1 MKWRVALVW
10 CVSLVGGQ
18 LGNAAQAAPPAE
30 LPHLYFSKS
39 FPGSTPA
46 FVAINLDK
54 TGAGDY
60 REEANDDNPVRF
72 QLSETDAVAMFELAA
87 KLGYFD
93 HPLESPL
100 KVAFM
105 GKKTFRFVDGARK
118 NEVQF
123 NFSEDQSA
131 QALADWFE
139 RISESEQLLTN
150 LEVSAKYDRL
160 GVMKAL
166 LLLESAYDRKRVVG
180 TAQYLPLLDRIA
192 KNEVYMHQA
201 RVRAAGLAEEIR
213 CGAAP
218 CAAAVPL
225 K

>member
-1 MKWRVALVW
+1 MKRCLPLF
-10 CVSLVGGQ
+10 CFVSLAAAQ
-18 LGNAAQAAPPAE
+18 LANAADVPR
-30 LPHLYFSKS
+30 LYFSKS
-39 FPGSTPA
+39 FPGSAPA
-46 FVAINLDK
+46 YVAINVDK

-60 REEANDDNPVRF
+60 REEENDDRPVRF
-72 QLSETDAVAMFELAA
+72 QLSEPDVAVMFDLAA

-105 GKKTFRFVDGARK
+105 GNKTFRFVDGGRK
-118 NEVQF
+118 NEIKF
-123 NFSEDQSA
+123 NFSEDPAA
-131 QALADWFE
+131 QALADSFE
-139 RISESEQLLTN
+139 RISDSEQLLTN
-150 LEVSAKYDRL
+150 LEISAKYDRL

-166 LLLESAYDRKRVVG
+166 LLLESAYDRKRLVD

-192 KNEVYMHQA
+192 KNESYMHQA
-201 RVRAAGLAEEIR
+201 RMRAAGLADQFR

-218 CAAAVPL
+218 CAPNPP

>member
-1 MKWRVALVW
+1 MNL
-10 CVSLVGGQ
+10 SLPF
-18 LGNAAQAAPPAE
+18 LLCIPIAAAHLASAADV
-30 LPHLYFSKS
+30 PHLYFSKS

-46 FVAINLDK
+46 YVAIDVDK

-60 REEANDDNPVRF
+60 REEEHDDSPVRF
-72 QLSETDAVAMFELAA
+72 QLSEPEVAGMFDLAA
-87 KLGYFD
+87 RLGYFD

-105 GKKTFRFVDGARK
+105 GNKTFRFLDGARK
-118 NEVQF
+118 NEVKF
-123 NFSEDQSA
+123 NFSEDPAA

-160 GVMKAL
+160 GVMQAL
-166 LLLESAYDRKRVVG
+166 LLLESAYDRKRLVDP
-180 TAQYLPLLDRIA
+180 AQYLPLLDRIA
-192 KNEVYMHQA
+192 KNESYMHQA
-201 RVRAAGLAEEIR
+201 RTRAAGLADQFR

-218 CAAAVPL
+218 CAAVPP

>member
-1 MKWRVALVW
+1 MKWCFALLW
-10 CVSLVGGQ
+10 CAFL
-18 LGNAAQAAPPAE
+18 AAAGA
-30 LPHLYFSKS
+30 PHLYFSKS
-39 FPGSTPA
+39 FPGSAPA
-46 FVAINLDK
+46 YVAINLDK

-60 REEANDDNPVRF
+60 SEDPKDDAPIRF
-72 QLSETDAVAMFELAA
+72 QLTAPETAAIFDLAA

-105 GKKTFRFVDGARK
+105 GKKTLRFTDGDRK
-118 NEVQF
+118 NEVNF
-123 NFSEDQSA
+123 NFSEDPSA

-150 LEVSAKYDRL
+150 LEVSAKYDHL
-160 GVMKAL
+160 GVMKAV
-166 LLLESAYDRKRVVG
+166 LLLEAAYDRKHLVD

-192 KNEVYMHQA
+192 KNESYMHQA
-201 RVRAAGLAEEIR
+201 RLRAAALADEFR
-213 CGAAP
+213 CGVAP
-218 CAAAVPL
+218 CAAVPS

>member
-1 MKWRVALVW
+1 MKWSLALLW
-10 CVSLVGGQ
+10 CASL
-18 LGNAAQAAPPAE
+18 AAAGA
-30 LPHLYFSKS
+30 PHLYFSKS
-39 FPGSTPA
+39 FPGSAPA
-46 FVAINLDK
+46 YVAINLDR

-60 REEANDDNPVRF
+60 REDEKDDNPVRF
-72 QLSETDAVAMFELAA
+72 QLTEPETAAIFDLAA

-105 GKKTFRFVDGARK
+105 GKKTFRFVDGDRK
-118 NEVQF
+118 NEVNF
-123 NFSEDQSA
+123 NFSEDPSA
-131 QALADWFE
+131 LALADWFE

-150 LEVSAKYDRL
+150 LEVSAKYDHL
-160 GVMKAL
+160 GVMKAVL
-166 LLLESAYDRKRVVG
+166 LVESASDRRRLVD

-192 KNEVYMHQA
+192 KNESYMHQA
-201 RVRAAGLAEEIR
+201 RLRAAGLADHFR

-218 CAAAVPL
+218 CAAIEP

>member
-1 MKWRVALVW
+1 MKWYLPLLW
-10 CVSLVGGQ
+10 CVSL
-18 LGNAAQAAPPAE
+18 AAAPAPPA
-30 LPHLYFSKS
+30 PDVPRLYFSKS

-46 FVAINLDK
+46 YVAISVDK

-60 REEANDDNPVRF
+60 REEENDDHPVRF
-72 QLSETDAVAMFELAA
+72 QLSAPEVAAMFDLAA

-105 GKKTFRFVDGARK
+105 GMKTFRFVDGDRK
-118 NEVQF
+118 NEVKF
-123 NFSEDQSA
+123 NFSEDPAA

-139 RISESEQLLTN
+139 RISESEQLLTI
-150 LEVSAKYDRL
+150 LEISAKYDHL
-160 GVMKAL
+160 GVMKAVL
-166 LLLESAYDRKRVVG
+166 QLESAYNEKRLVD

-192 KNEVYMHQA
+192 KNETYMHQA
-201 RVRAAGLAEEIR
+201 RMRAAGLADQFR
-213 CGAAP
+213 CGAPP
-218 CAAAVPL
+218 CAAIPP